1 MPRTHELVKKV
12 CLIGDPAVGKTSLI
26 RRFVLDQFDDTYLTT
41 IGAKV
46 TKKVKVVELPQRDLR
61 LNLTLM
67 IWDVAG
73 QREYTHFH
81 EMYLRGMEG
90 VLSVGDLTRPATL
103 ESMKGSLAMVS
114 KQAGEA
120 PVLFLLNK
128 VDLVDPATIDL
139 REIYALAEER
149 RVPVVPTSAKTGLN
163 VERAFDILSKMMV
176 DQWVGA
182 RIKT

>member
-1 MPRTHELVKKV
+1 MPKTHELVKKV

-46 TKKVKVVELPQRDLR
+46 TKKVKVVELPQHDLR

-73 QREYTHFH
+73 QREYTQFH
-81 EMYLRGMEG
+81 EMYLKGMEG

-103 ESMKGSLAMVS
+103 ESLRESLAMVS
-114 KQAGEA
+114 KQAGDA

-128 VDLVDPATIDL
+128 VDLVDPAAVDL
-139 REIYALAEER
+139 REIYEVAKEKKI
-149 RVPVVPTSAKTGLN
+149 PVVPTSAKTGLN
-163 VERAFDILSKMMV
+163 VEKAFDILSRMMV
-176 DQWVGA
+176 EQWVGA
-182 RIKT
+182 RVRA

>member
-1 MPRTHELVKKV
+1 MPITRELVKKV

-26 RRFVLDQFDDTYLTT
+26 RRFVLDQFDDSYLST

-46 TKKVKVVELPQRDLR
+46 TKKVRTVELPQQNLR
-61 LNLTLM
+61 VNLTLM

-73 QREYTHFH
+73 QREYHQFH

-103 ESMKGSLAMVS
+103 ESMKRSLSLVG
-114 KQAGEA
+114 KHAGEA

-128 VDLVDPATIDL
+128 VDLVDPASVDL
-139 REIYALAEER
+139 TEVYELAKEKR
-149 RVPVVPTSAKTGLN
+149 IPVVPTSAKTGLN
-163 VERAFDILSKMMV
+163 VEKAFDMLSSMMV
-176 DQWVGA
+176 NQWLGA
-182 RIKT
+182 RRG